1 MAESWVSERIVRAY
15 PEGFGPPVQY
25 WFCYSRSRQ
34 IIAWAK
40 CNPMHVFAH
49 KVSLEHSCTHSF
61 TCSAAAFFPST
72 VPELSSCHR
81 DSRAFKPWYLLSDLY
96 RKGAEPC
103 DYSIGCTLESL
114 LKKAQGA
121 GPHSTPRPQT
131 SRMGSRNHCVPSRCL
146 ESRLPW
152 KHISGSKCVFTWDMA
167 LDEAL

>member
-1 MAESWVSERIVRAY
+1 MEVNLPLKWKQHHWVGE
-15 PEGFGPPVQY
+15 VQY
-25 WFCYSRSRQ
+25 IPPNRETATQLEWMLYESQPRDWIHFC
-34 IIAWAK
+34 
-40 CNPMHVFAH
+40 V
-49 KVSLEHSCTHSF
+49 HSCHK
-61 TCSAAAFFPST
+61 
-72 VPELSSCHR
+72 

-121 GPHSTPRPQT
+121 GLRSTPRPQT